1 MKKCSLEELLK
12 TYRQK
17 TYSEQYAH
25 IMKLIDSGQIKPIAS
40 AGTNGKKPAL
50 PLKFWWLQEQD
61 FSDLKQELLY
71 NLSPMISHDYYV
83 KNLAVYAKERKAVQQ
98 MSQYFKTQPDL
109 TIPISL
115 NERSYAIWKQEK
127 FWQKDGGKTILKHC
141 GLSEDKLNF
150 YTTSEP
156 FAYYTVHKQ
165 VTQTV
170 LIIENKDTFYSMR
183 RHFLAGKRTIF
194 GQPIGTLIYGAG
206 KRVWSTFKEFQLSAE
221 PYLLDERNNFVYFGD
236 LDYEGILIYEKL
248 AQSFREYREIKPF
261 VPAYEAMLAKE
272 GEIAKLP
279 CAKDGQNHHI
289 DNIFFSYFSISC
301 RNTMVEILEA
311 GRYIPQECLNIMD
324 F

>member
-12 TYRQK
+12 AYKQK

-25 IMKLIDSGQIKPIAS
+25 IVKLIDSGQIKPIAL

-50 PLKFWWLQEQD
+50 PLKFWRLQERD

-71 NLSPMISHDYYV
+71 QLSPMISHDYYI

-98 MSQYFKTQPDL
+98 LSQYFKTQPDL

-127 FWQKDGGKTILKHC
+127 FWQKNGGKTILKHC
-141 GLSEDKLNF
+141 GLVEDKLNF

-156 FAYYTVHKQ
+156 FAYYTVHKN
-165 VTQTV
+165 VPQTV

-183 RHFLAGKRTIF
+183 RHLLTGKRTIF

-206 KRVWSTFKEFQLSAE
+206 KRVWSTFKDFPLSAE
-221 PYLLDERNNFVYFGD
+221 PYLLAEGNNFVYFGD

-248 AQSFREYREIKPF
+248 AQSFSEYGKIKPF
-261 VPAYEAMLAKE
+261 TSAYEAMLAKE

-279 CAKDGQNHHI
+279 CTKEGQNHNI
-289 DNIFFSYFSISC
+289 DNTFFSYFNPSC

>member
-12 TYRQK
+12 AHKQK

-61 FSDLKQELLY
+61 FSVLKQELLY
-71 NLSPMISHDYYV
+71 HLSPMISHDYYV
-83 KNLAVYAKERKAVQQ
+83 KKLAVYAKERKAVQQ
-98 MSQYFKTQPDL
+98 LSQYFKKQPDL

-141 GLSEDKLNF
+141 GLTEDKLNF

-156 FAYYTVHKQ
+156 FAYYTVHKK
-165 VTQTV
+165 VPQTV

-183 RHFLAGKRTIF
+183 RHLLAGKRTIF

-221 PYLLDERNNFVYFGD
+221 PYLLDEGNNFVYFGD

-248 AQSFREYREIKPF
+248 AQSFREYRKINPF

-272 GEIAKLP
+272 DDIAKLP
-279 CAKDGQNHHI
+279 CTKEGQNHNI
-289 DNIFFSYFSISC
+289 DNTFFSYFSTSC

>member
-12 TYRQK
+12 AYKQK
-17 TYSEQYAH
+17 TYSEQYVH
-25 IMKLIDSGQIKPIAS
+25 IMKLMDSGQIKPIAS

-71 NLSPMISHDYYV
+71 HLSPKISHDYYV

-98 MSQYFKTQPDL
+98 LSQYFKTQPDL
-109 TIPISL
+109 SIPISL

-141 GLSEDKLNF
+141 GLAEDKLNF

-156 FAYYTVHKQ
+156 FAYYTVHKK
-165 VTQTV
+165 VPQTV

-183 RHFLAGKRTIF
+183 RHLLAGKRTIF

-221 PYLLDERNNFVYFGD
+221 PYLLAEGNNFVYFGD

-248 AQSFREYREIKPF
+248 AQFFREYREIKPF

-272 GEIAKLP
+272 DEIGKLP
-279 CAKDGQNHHI
+279 CTKDGQNH
-289 DNIFFSYFSISC
+289 NIGNTFFSYLSISC

-311 GRYIPQECLNIMD
+311 GRYIPQECLNIKD